1 MFVSSSRQTFLK
13 PVIPF
18 AGTILGGLCPGEMVL
33 IQGSVPSDSDRFQV
47 DFTCGSSMK
56 PRADVAFH
64 FNPRFRRSPCV
75 VCNTLQKERWG
86 REEILRQA
94 PFTAGE
100 AFELV
105 VLVLRDEFKVA
116 VNGAHLLQYKHRVAL
131 ERIDTLCISGKVSVG
146 AVGVVPP
153 ASISPAA
160 SPTNQDSERKAIISL
175 SGNLLVPFTGN
186 LSDGLKVG
194 RSISIKAET
203 NENAR
208 SFCVNLRPSDGGDIV
223 LHLNPRLTVS
233 AFIRNSF
240 LRESWG
246 IEEKTLDSFPFTA
259 GQYFEMIVRCDSH
272 FFRVAVNGT
281 HLLDYKHRVQDLDR
295 ITVVEVQGDVR
306 LLDVKIF

>member
-86 REEILRQA
+86 REEILHQA

-116 VNGAHLLQYKHRVAL
+116 VNGAHVLQYKHRVAL
-131 ERIDTLCISGKVSVG
+131 ERVDTLCISGKVSVG

-153 ASISPAA
+153 A
-160 SPTNQDSERKAIISL
+160 TAIISL

-240 LRESWG
+240 LCESWG

-295 ITVVEVQGDVR
+295 IKVVEVQGDVR
-306 LLDVKIF
+306 LLDVKVF